1 MSSSEDSFVDVEVRA
16 LSIKQPY
23 ATLMLPPVCK
33 IETRT
38 WYTRYRGWVLI
49 CASQQYTPL
58 WTQIDVSGRTQ
69 LDRMDSLLPG
79 MEPGMR
85 ARCGSAIGIGQLVD
99 CRPMTPADEDACY
112 VQWKE
117 GLWCHVFRDVYPIT
131 PFGYSGH
138 LGYKPLDDYWKKKI
152 VINSSFNPY
161 PL

>member
-1 MSSSEDSFVDVEVRA
+1 MLEDNYFLDVEVRA

-33 IETRT
+33 VETRT
-38 WYTRYRGWVLI
+38 WYTKWRGWVLI
-49 CASQQYTPL
+49 CASQQHT
-58 WTQIDVSGRTQ
+58 TQWQQIETSGRAQ
-69 LDRMDSLLPG
+69 LERMDIALTG
-79 MEPGMR
+79 IEDEVR
-85 ARCGSAIGIGQLVD
+85 IRCGQAIGIGQLVD

-117 GLWCHVFRDVYPIT
+117 GLWCHVFRDVHAIT
-131 PFGYSGH
+131 PFGHSGH
-138 LGYKPLDDYWKKKI
+138 LGYKSLDEYDKKKI